1 MCVASNSLCG
11 EWKLKRTLQ
20 DMEMPARS
28 LAFVSV
34 DSYAVVFAHKGKSN
48 ASFGTVNGLLLFVCT
63 HNIDKTL
70 CFYKIKKI

>member
-1 MCVASNSLCG
+1 
-11 EWKLKRTLQ
+11 
-20 DMEMPARS
+20 MPARS

-48 ASFGTVNGLLLFVCT
+48 ASFGTVNELLLFVCT